1 MKVTTQWQK
10 DLTFVAS
17 NEAGQSITIDGD
29 GKAPSPMHLI
39 AMAVAGCSSID
50 VVMILKKARQDI
62 TDCTCEVNAER
73 REDAPRVFTK
83 MNAHYKITGKNL
95 KPAQVER
102 ACNLSMDKYCSA
114 SLMLKKA
121 VEITH
126 TFEIIEEA

>member
-1 MKVTTQWQK
+1 MKVTTQWQQ
-10 DLTFVAS
+10 DLTFVAE

-50 VVMILKKARQDI
+50 VVMILNKARQEV
-62 TDCTCEVNAER
+62 TDCVCEVDADR
-73 REDAPRVFTK
+73 AEDAPRVFTK
-83 MNAHYKITGKNL
+83 MHAHYKVTGKNL
-95 KPAQVER
+95 KESQVKR
-102 ACNLSMDKYCSA
+102 ACDLSMEKYCSA

-126 TFEIIEEA
+126 SYEIIEEA